1 MITGFRFSKPLRV
14 PGSGGSRRSGGAG
27 RARAGGRPAR
37 AHGRRGRP
45 RAGAGARRGERGRR
59 VAKEP
64 RGPDARRLLT
74 ETRRRGRARHPA
86 RRFAFSSVP
95 MPAGNSFVFHQ
106 TLKYQLKGWKSFPP
120 ASVAGAER
128 RVRMVPRRPSARPS
142 VLARKAPPFFG
153 FCSGRPRL
161 CRRGLGTFLPVGEAR
176 AAGAGRREGA
186 GAPGTRSRDPARPRP
201 PSLREEQA
209 AP

>member
-1 MITGFRFSKPLRV
+1 MRTGGGGG
-14 PGSGGSRRSGGAG
+14 PGPGPERGAG
-27 RARAGGRPAR
+27 SAAAVSPKS
-37 AHGRRGRP
+37 RG
-45 RAGAGARRGERGRR
+45 
-59 VAKEP
+59 
-64 RGPDARRLLT
+64 GPDARRLLP
-74 ETRRRGRARHPA
+74 ETRRRGRARRPA

-106 TLKYQLKGWKSFPP
+106 TLTYQLKGWKSFPP

-128 RVRMVPRRPSARPS
+128 RVRMVPRRPRARPS

-201 PSLREEQA
+201 PSLQGEQA